1 MLKSLKLNLG
11 GFFAMPIQVVI
22 EVLKD
27 GIITRVSSDRLA
39 LPDHADLRPKPWMED
54 WLEKMDQLDFS
65 AWEDEYSSEGLVLD
79 GIQWFLQVEEEGRP
93 ARRISGD
100 NAYPEEWNEFL
111 ELLDEVVP
119 EAGLISPHRVEKL
132 ALYFQHRFQEYRR
145 GRAYWVEYSESL
157 VVERKTRKIRYL
169 RQFSP
174 EATITQE
181 YHLPG
186 LITKLLD
193 ALDELLEDFS
203 SSQAQGLDTALPV
216 MEVSIFRHDGQIDQ
230 AVFPYHR
237 REVPEVWPAL
247 MEEIRVALSGLRRF
261 GDIFDADL
269 FNLGVKP
276 GEYIYCSVYFEGSGK
291 FYHYRTTDDTLR
303 PGDQVMV
310 PVGPENHLRRGTI
323 RSVEYYEEN
332 EVPYPLAQTKFI
344 LRKAEETDDP
354 DFFG

>member
-1 MLKSLKLNLG
+1 M
-11 GFFAMPIQVVI
+11 
-22 EVLKD
+22 
-27 GIITRVSSDRLA
+27 
-39 LPDHADLRPKPWMED
+39 
-54 WLEKMDQLDFS
+54 
-65 AWEDEYSSEGLVLD
+65 
-79 GIQWFLQVEEEGRP
+79 EEEGRP

-100 NAYPEEWNEFL
+100 NAYPEEWTEFL

-119 EAGLISPHRVEKL
+119 EAGLISPQRVEKL

-157 VVERKTRKIRYL
+157 VVERKIRKIRYL

-276 GEYIYCSVYFEGSGK
+276 GEHIYCRVRFEDSAK
-291 FYHYRTTDDTLR
+291 EYYYRTLDDTLQ
-303 PGDQVMV
+303 PGDRVLV
-310 PVGPENHLRRGTI
+310 PVGPSDYLCQGTI
-323 RSVEYYEEN
+323 QYVEYYPEE
-332 EVPYPLAQTKFI
+332 EVPYPLEKTKFI
-344 LRKAEETDDP
+344 LRRLDKEE
-354 DFFG
+354 